1 MLRTGNRFGTRALR
15 IALGLEYDGAAFCG
29 WQTQPDGCAVQDA
42 LERALSGVAGKSI
55 ETVCA
60 GRTDAGVHA
69 LAQVVHFDVD
79 VKRSPSAWVRGG
91 NALLPDAIAVSWAR
105 AVSPD
110 FHARFS
116 ATGRRYVYWLLN
128 RAQRP
133 GLLRGRVGWFYRHLD
148 ELAMQQA
155 AQHLIGSHDF
165 SAFRAAECQA
175 KTPVKTLRQLEI
187 CRRGDLI
194 RFEFAA
200 DAFLQHMVR
209 NIVGA
214 LVDVGSGRQPPGWI
228 GEVLESRDRNRAA
241 PTFAAS
247 GLYLAAVEYDASWA
261 LPSRPDIASFEELLI
276 AAE

>member
-1 MLRTGNRFGTRALR
+1 LLRTGNRFGTRALR

-42 LERALSGVAGKSI
+42 LERALSGVAGKNI
-55 ETVCA
+55 ETTCA

-79 VKRSPSAWVRGG
+79 VERSPTAWIRGG
-91 NALLPDAIAVSWAR
+91 NALLPGAIAVNWAR

-133 GLLRGRVGWFYRHLD
+133 GLQRERVGWFYRHLD

-187 CRRGDLI
+187 CRRSDLI

-214 LVDVGSGRQPPGWI
+214 LVYVGSGRQPAGWI

-261 LPSRPDIASFEELLI
+261 LPSRPDIASIEELLI